1 MEFLLLLL
9 LQIVIIILVSRLIG
23 LGLRR
28 IQQPQVVGDMLAG
41 IVLGPSLLGW
51 LAPNVSHHLFPPES
65 LSHLN
70 TLAQVGLVLFMF
82 LVGLEFDTKLLRG
95 RGHAAIITSH
105 VSIIA
110 PFLLGTVLA
119 YFLYPQL
126 SDSSVGFVGF
136 ALFFSASMSV
146 TAFPVL
152 ARILQERK
160 LIKTRVGAV
169 TIACAAVDDIT
180 AWAILAMVIALVRS
194 SALKIPLWVTFAGS
208 IVFILVMIFLV
219 RPALRNIERLYTKR
233 GHFSQ
238 DLVAIILVV
247 VLAAAMTTEFI
258 GIHALFGAFF
268 TGAIMPK
275 DRAFVHELNG
285 KLEYITVILLL
296 PIFFANAGLHTSIGL
311 ISGKEMW
318 FFLVLI
324 LLAAV
329 GGKFGGS
336 TIAAR
341 ITGLSWRE
349 SAGLGILM
357 NTRGLMEL
365 VILTIGL
372 ELGVISPA
380 LFAMMIIMALLTTF
394 MTTPTLHWLYPIEQ
408 MRKMEAETDE
418 ARDFPVLIPVS
429 LPSSGPGL
437 LEIARALIPPEKN
450 ALIYGVHLLRN
461 EDVSLTDLSTL
472 DQHPSPEAALQP
484 LSKRA
489 TQYQIPFHPL
499 VFSTDRAGRDI
510 ADIAYIKNAQLILL
524 GWQKPVLSKHF
535 LGGVV
540 QDVLT
545 RAQSNVALFVQ
556 RHFEDFNRVI
566 VPFQDAQQDTPALQ
580 TALQIAQY
588 HNIPL
593 HILQLNDSV
602 HQDLTTLL
610 NTQLSDTL
618 QPQIHLIT
626 NTDSTSRQQEILAFT
641 PFDLIIVGLE
651 KLPATIRHSY
661 RIRHESLI
669 SHTPASLL
677 IWRSHAP

>member
-1 MEFLLLLL
+1 MDFLLLLL
-9 LQIVIIILVSRLIG
+9 LQIVVIILVSRLIG
-23 LGLRR
+23 LGLRL
-28 IQQPQVVGDMLAG
+28 IQQPQVVSDMIAG
-41 IVLGPSLLGW
+41 IILGPSLLGW
-51 LAPNVSHHLFPPES
+51 LAPTVSAHLFPPES
-65 LSHLN
+65 LPHLN

-110 PFLLGTVLA
+110 PFLLGTILA

-136 ALFFSASMSV
+136 SLFLSASMSV

-160 LIKTRVGAV
+160 LLNTRVGAV
-169 TIACAAVDDIT
+169 TIACAAVDDVT

-194 SALKIPLWVTFAGS
+194 SALKIPLWVTVVGS
-208 IVFILVMIFLV
+208 ITFIVTMIFLV
-219 RPALRNIERLYTKR
+219 RPALRTIERFYTAR

-238 DLVAIILVV
+238 NIVALILVV
-247 VLAAAMTTEFI
+247 ILTAAWTTEFI
-258 GIHALFGAFF
+258 GIHALFGAFC

-311 ISGKEMW
+311 ISGIDMW
-318 FFLVLI
+318 FFLGLI
-324 LLAAV
+324 MFTAV

-341 ITGLSWRE
+341 ITGLGWRE
-349 SAGLGILM
+349 STGLGILM

-408 MRKMEAETDE
+408 MRKMESETAEE
-418 ARDFPVLIPVS
+418 RDFSVLIPVS
-429 LPSSGPGL
+429 LPSSGPGM
-437 LEIARALIPPEKN
+437 LEIARALIPSENN
-450 ALIYGVHLLRN
+450 AIIYGVHLLRH
-461 EDVSLTDLSTL
+461 EDVSLTDLSSL
-472 DQHPSPEAALQP
+472 AQHPSPEAVLQP

-489 TQYQIPFHPL
+489 DEYQLPFHPL
-499 VFSTDRAGRDI
+499 VFSTDRSGRDI
-510 ADIAYIKNAQLILL
+510 ADLAYIKNARLIIL
-524 GWQKPVLSKHF
+524 GWQKPVLSKHI
-535 LGGVV
+535 LGGTVH
-540 QDVLT
+540 DVLS
-545 RAQSNVALFVQ
+545 RAQTDVAVFVQ
-556 RHFEDFNRVI
+556 RHFEDFNRII
-566 VPFQDAQQDTPALQ
+566 VPFQNPELDMPALQ
-580 TALQIAQY
+580 TALQIAQ
-588 HNIPL
+588 HQHVPL
-593 HILQLNDSV
+593 HILQFTEHTTEPNPELT
-602 HQDLTTLL
+602 DL
-610 NTQLSDTL
+610 QA
-618 QPQIHLIT
+618 QIHIIT
-626 NTDSTSRQQEILAFT
+626 ATDPTSLQQEILAFN
-641 PFDLIIVGLE
+641 PFDLIVVGLE
-651 KLPATIRHSY
+651 KLPATLRASY
-661 RIRHESLI
+661 RLRHENLI

-677 IWRSHAP
+677 IWRGH